1 MGQQAGVNSSAQ
13 NFNANAEIPSGPV
26 ALLTEKN
33 KQAVSTFFLAS
44 IKSLLPVEMY
54 SKTLLHSAVCQTFY
68 KTCLVCL
75 L

>member
-33 KQAVSTFFLAS
+33 KNKQSPRFFG
-44 IKSLLPVEMY
+44 ID
-54 SKTLLHSAVCQTFY
+54 
-68 KTCLVCL
+68 
-75 L
+75 